1 MLADQ
6 FLAAAAAIRTMAAA
20 DELARKLWRVH
31 AEGHVADADA
41 EALSESIEAR
51 RAALAGE
58 VAWDT
63 RISHKAASGLPKASR
78 RAPRLREK
86 VFGLGRPRALD
97 RNAKVLAIRSAL
109 LGPCGSGSAL
119 STRRDNLASRSANF
133 GEHPTL
139 KLLGT

>member
-63 RISHKAASGLPKASR
+63 RISHKAASGLPRASR
-78 RAPRLREK
+78 RREK
-86 VFGLGRPRALD
+86 VFGLGRPRALN
-97 RNAKVLAIRSAL
+97 R
-109 LGPCGSGSAL
+109 
-119 STRRDNLASRSANF
+119 
-133 GEHPTL
+133 HPVGCSYT
-139 KLLGT
+139 TFH